1 MLATLLLILPFA
13 AASALSPVMLT
24 EQTVLLAKKRKSAR
38 RYALG
43 VFLTAFVFVALVT
56 LFGGAISLPSE
67 PTLSSSLDIVLGVLL
82 ISIAAGLYL
91 IRRRTARRPTSK
103 GEEKKEPRIGKKG
116 SFAFGVFSM
125 ATNFTSLA
133 LLLPAAKIIADSGFD
148 YPERLPLEI
157 LVAAFAA
164 TPAWL
169 PLALT
174 RVLPGPARHALNWT
188 DRTIEQRGAEL
199 VAAALL
205 ILGIFL
211 VLRGVVGL

>member
-1 MLATLLLILPFA
+1 
-13 AASALSPVMLT
+13 MLT
-24 EQTVLLAKKRKSAR
+24 EQTVLLATKRKSAR
-38 RYALG
+38 RYAFG
-43 VFLTAFVFVALVT
+43 VFLTAFVFVALVA
-56 LFGGAISLPSE
+56 LFGRAISLPSE

-91 IRRRTARRPTSK
+91 IRRRTAGRPTSK
-103 GEEKKEPRIGKKG
+103 GKGKGKETPRIGKRG

-125 ATNFTSLA
+125 ATDFTSLA
-133 LLLPAAKIIADSGFD
+133 LLLPAAKIIADSGFG

-157 LVAAFAA
+157 LIAAFAA

-174 RVLPGPARHALNWT
+174 RVLPGPAKRALGWT
-188 DRTIEQRGAEL
+188 DRTIEQRGADL

>member
-1 MLATLLLILPFA
+1 
-13 AASALSPVMLT
+13 MLT

-43 VFLTAFVFVALVT
+43 VFLTAFVYVALAT
-56 LFGGAISLPSE
+56 FFGRAISLPTE
-67 PTLSSSLDIVLGVLL
+67 PTLSASLDIVLGVLL
-82 ISIAAGLYL
+82 ISIAATLYL
-91 IRRRTARRPTSK
+91 IRRRAAHRSSARRK
-103 GEEKKEPRIGKKG
+103 KEKKEEKKKEKKKPGIGKRG
-116 SFAFGVFSM
+116 SFAFGIFSM
-125 ATNFTSLA
+125 ATDFTSLA
-133 LLLPAAKIIADSGFD
+133 LLLPAAKIIADSGFG

-157 LVAAFAA
+157 LLAAFAA

-174 RVLPGPARHALNWT
+174 RVLPRPAKRALGWT
-188 DRTIEQRGAEL
+188 DRTIEQRGSQL

>member
-1 MLATLLLILPFA
+1 
-13 AASALSPVMLT
+13 MLT

-43 VFLTAFVFVALVT
+43 VFLTAFVYVALAT
-56 LFGGAISLPSE
+56 FFGRAISLPTE
-67 PTLSSSLDIVLGVLL
+67 PTLSASLDIVLGVLL
-82 ISIAAGLYL
+82 TSIAATLYL
-91 IRRRTARRPTSK
+91 IRRRAAHRSSARK
-103 GEEKKEPRIGKKG
+103 KKEKKKPGIGKRG

-125 ATNFTSLA
+125 ATDFTTLA
-133 LLLPAAKIIADSGFD
+133 LLLPAAKIIADSGFG

-174 RVLPGPARHALNWT
+174 RVLQGPAKRVLDWT
-188 DRTIEQRGAEL
+188 DRTIEQRGSQL

-211 VLRGVVGL
+211 VLRGVIGL